1 MTKSAPCGR
10 GRVLGGAG
18 GWGGGGG
25 WGHDRMG
32 GSMGVDNVYQQY
44 VTKFAGHLYFRVS
57 STK

>member
-18 GWGGGGG
+18 GGGC
-25 WGHDRMG
+25 DRMG

-57 STK
+57 SIR

>member
-18 GWGGGGG
+18 GAGGGGC
-25 WGHDRMG
+25 DRMG

-44 VTKFAGHLYFRVS
+44 VTKFAGHLYLRVS
-57 STK
+57 STR